1 MFFEYNYSFFLRII
15 EKRTALFAH
24 LWKNT
29 YVCTI
34 FCAVTYKVTAFFLI
48 KISNKKSGENVFL
61 NILPAFKIYR
71 YFSTFQVFVPV
82 LLPENRK
89 I

>member
-1 MFFEYNYSFFLRII
+1 MHIYGKTLMFAPYFG
-15 EKRTALFAH
+15 
-24 LWKNT
+24 
-29 YVCTI
+29 
-34 FCAVTYKVTAFFLI
+34 AVTYKVTAFFFI
-48 KISNKKSGENVFL
+48 KILNKKKRGECSK

-71 YFSTFQVFVPV
+71 YFSTFQVFVPA

>member
-1 MFFEYNYSFFLRII
+1 MHIYGKTLMFAPYFVPLPN
-15 EKRTALFAH
+15 
-24 LWKNT
+24 
-29 YVCTI
+29 
-34 FCAVTYKVTAFFLI
+34 KVTAFFLI
-48 KISNKKSGENVFL
+48 KISNKKSGENVQK

-71 YFSTFQVFVPV
+71 YFSTFQVFVPA

>member
-1 MFFEYNYSFFLRII
+1 MF
-15 EKRTALFAH
+15 
-24 LWKNT
+24 
-29 YVCTI
+29 
-34 FCAVTYKVTAFFLI
+34 
-48 KISNKKSGENVFL
+48 KK
-61 NILPAFKIYR
+61 NILPAFKFYR

>member
-48 KISNKKSGENVFL
+48 KISNKKAGRMFKKHS
-61 NILPAFKIYR
+61 PPFKIYR
-71 YFSTFQVFVPV
+71 YFSTFQVFVPA